1 MEEPIK
7 DCLNCS
13 IVIYNHSKE
22 LNFCYSHYFSD
33 ICQLI
38 LLNML
43 QISEEVINTSIEFIN
58 SASEDVLNDYSER
71 YADTQESLVGYVFQT
86 AAEDD
91 DDELLS
97 YFVYYYTLIMH
108 IFENSGK
115 KLPVIDDA
123 FIDAFHEDYL
133 ELIDEYTE
141 SEDFSELVDFI
152 GQPVLIDFLL
162 HDISTADDEGNMID
176 EEMQNILSMVLIGL
190 VGILTKVEGQ

>member
-1 MEEPIK
+1 M
-7 DCLNCS
+7 
-13 IVIYNHSKE
+13 
-22 LNFCYSHYFSD
+22 
-33 ICQLI
+33 
-38 LLNML
+38 
-43 QISEEVINTSIEFIN
+43 
-58 SASEDVLNDYSER
+58 
-71 YADTQESLVGYVFQT
+71 VFQT

>member
-1 MEEPIK
+1 M
-7 DCLNCS
+7 
-13 IVIYNHSKE
+13 
-22 LNFCYSHYFSD
+22 F
-33 ICQLI
+33 
-38 LLNML
+38 
-43 QISEEVINTSIEFIN
+43 QISEEVINSSIEFIN
-58 SASEDVLNDYSER
+58 SASEDVLNQYSER

-91 DDELLS
+91 DEELLS
-97 YFVYYYTLIMH
+97 YFVYYYTLTMH

-152 GQPVLIDFLL
+152 GQPILIDFLL
-162 HDISTADDEGNMID
+162 QDISSSDDEGNMID

-190 VGILTKVEGQ
+190 VGILTKVGEQ